1 MSIRH
6 HVRRYLRAPAFT
18 AVCVFTLALG
28 IGATTAIY
36 AVVDAV
42 LLEPLPFP
50 AQERLVGVWHTAPG
64 LGFDEVNQSP
74 ALHTLYQQESRVFE
88 DIGMWQNAR
97 VTVTG
102 LGDPEQIEGLRI
114 TSGTF
119 RLLGASAVRGR
130 IFTADDDAYGAPLT
144 AIVSWDYWQT
154 RLGGGDDVV
163 GRTITVDGR
172 AREVIGVLAR
182 DFRTLDAAPP
192 IYLPL
197 QFNPADLMLGN
208 FSYQGLARLKPGTT
222 LAQANTD
229 VERMI
234 RIAPERYPRGISAN
248 MLVEARFAPNVRP
261 LHVDVVGDIGDV
273 LWVLLG
279 TVGIVL
285 LIACANVANLFLVR
299 AEGRYRDVAVR
310 SALGASRARIAR
322 EFLAEGV
329 GMALIAGALAVGL
342 AAGGL
347 QLLRTFGSDRL
358 PRLHE
363 VSLDGS
369 VLLVAFALSVFAGAL
384 LSLVPI
390 LRHGGEAVAGTLRE
404 GGRGGS
410 AGRERHVARSTLV
423 VAQLALALVLLTGSG
438 LMIRSA
444 LAMRQ
449 VDPGFTDPGSVL
461 TMRIAVPWAEVEDA
475 RAMAAA
481 HERIHDALAAVP
493 GVRSVGVSS
502 SLTMDTY
509 DSNDPIDIEEFP
521 VPADQLAPIRRYKWI
536 APGYFATM
544 GNRMVAGRDFTWD
557 DVHNPNDVIIIT
569 ENLARM
575 YWDDPRQAVGKR
587 VRNIAISPW
596 REIVGVVADAH
607 DDGIEQGPTAIAYW
621 PLLVNNMWDASLNTQ
636 GALGYA
642 LRLDRPLTA
651 GLMQAVREAVWG
663 VNPNLPLADV
673 QTLDRLAAQS
683 MARTSF
689 TLVLLGIAATIALVL
704 GAVGLYG
711 VISYAV
717 AQRTR
722 EFGVRM
728 ALGARRGD
736 VGRLVLRHAAV
747 LVTIGV
753 TVGLLAAFG
762 LTRLMSAMLF
772 GVAAADPVTFAAVA
786 AVLATVAIAASLVP
800 VLRAT
805 RVDPLEAL
813 RWE

>member
-1 MSIRH
+1 MPIRQLI
-6 HVRRYLRAPAFT
+6 RRYLHAPTFA
-18 AVCVFTLALG
+18 AVCIFTLALG

-42 LLEPLPFP
+42 LLEPLPYP

-74 ALHTLYQQESRVFE
+74 ALHELYQDESRVFE
-88 DIGMWQNAR
+88 DVGMWQDAR

-102 LGDPEQIEGLRI
+102 LGDPEQIDGLRL
-114 TSGTF
+114 TDGTL
-119 RLLGASAVRGR
+119 RLLGATTVSGR
-130 IFTADDDAYGAPLT
+130 IFTAEDVTHGAPLT

-154 RLGGGDDVV
+154 RLGGERDVV
-163 GRTITVDGR
+163 GRTLTVDGR

-182 DFRTLDAAPP
+182 DFRTLDASPA

-197 QFNPADLMLGN
+197 QFDPADLMLGN
-208 FSYQGLARLKPGTT
+208 FSYQGLARLKPGTSI
-222 LAQANTD
+222 AQAD
-229 VERMI
+229 ADLERMI
-234 RIAPERYPRGISAN
+234 RIAPERYPRGVSAN
-248 MLVEARFAPNVRP
+248 MLIEARFGPNVRP
-261 LHVDVVGDIGDV
+261 LHVDVVGDIGSV

-279 TVGIVL
+279 TVAIVL

-310 SALGASRARIAR
+310 TALGASRGRIAR

-329 GMALIAGALAVGL
+329 GMALIAGAFAVGL
-342 AAGGL
+342 AAAGL

-358 PRLHE
+358 PRLSE

-390 LRHGGEAVAGTLRE
+390 LRHGGGNVAGALRE

-449 VDPGFTDPGSVL
+449 VDPGFTDAENVL

-475 RAMAAA
+475 PAMAAV
-481 HERIHDALAAVP
+481 HERIYHAVAAVP

-502 SLTMDTY
+502 SLTMDGY
-509 DSNDPIDIEEFP
+509 SSNDPIDMEDFQLP
-521 VPADQLAPIRRYKWI
+521 PDQLAPIRRYKWI

-557 DVHNPNDVIIIT
+557 DVHQHNRVIIIT

-575 YWDDPRQAVGKR
+575 YWDDPRQAIGKR
-587 VRNIAISPW
+587 ARNIAASPW
-596 REIVGVVADAH
+596 REIIGVVADAH
-607 DDGIEQGPTAIAYW
+607 DDGVDQEATAIAYW
-621 PLLVNNMWDASLNTQ
+621 PLLVDSMWEGGFTTQ

-642 LRLDRPLTA
+642 LRLDRPVTP
-651 GLMQAVREAVWG
+651 GLMTAVRQAVWG
-663 VNPNLPLADV
+663 VNPNLPLAEV
-673 QTLDRLAAQS
+673 QTLDRLLVQS

-689 TLVLLGIAATIALVL
+689 TLVLLGIAAVIALVL

-728 ALGARRGD
+728 ALGARRAD

-747 LVTIGV
+747 LVAVGV
-753 TVGLLAAFG
+753 AAGLIAAFG

-772 GVAAADPVTFAAVA
+772 GVAPADPITFGSVAVVLGAVA
-786 AVLATVAIAASLVP
+786 LVASLVP
-800 VLRAT
+800 VMRAT